1 MIGGAC
7 VLVRLY
13 QTWAGHQGNE
23 NPVAIDEIKR
33 IQWLAMMRQLASLR
47 DIILEGGQNRHELPR
62 LFIPRMRQNLLDLNH
77 VLNMFA
83 NWETCMTNYEW
94 IFQQVQR
101 LATIRGLFAWEV
113 RHEAL
118 LCLEDC
124 HYSGYKPAKQFLVDL
139 EERARAVQVRWQNA
153 GWPAAPT
160 HVYTE
165 YRAGACQRGHVL
177 LQCHAALLAGDYVW
191 AELSPPEVRWPRR
204 FFQNVLPPHRRMSHL
219 IRVNVFLI
227 RVNLFLMFLAQTCN
241 PGVEVC

>member
-47 DIILEGGQNRHELPR
+47 DIILEGGQNHHELPR
-62 LFIPRMRQNLLDLNH
+62 LLIPRMRQNLLDLNH
-77 VLNMFA
+77 LLNMFA

-101 LATIRGLFAWEV
+101 LATIRGLFAWEI

-139 EERARAVQVRWQNA
+139 EERARAVQVRWQNV

-160 HVYTE
+160 HVYTPGRGLPK
-165 YRAGACQRGHVL
+165 RACPVAMPCRAVGRRLCMGRAISTRGSVASSFFFFPERAPTTPSYEPSDSSECVSDSSESVSDVSGPD
-177 LQCHAALLAGDYVW
+177 LQ
-191 AELSPPEVRWPRR
+191 SR
-204 FFQNVLPPHRRMSHL
+204 S
-219 IRVNVFLI
+219 
-227 RVNLFLMFLAQTCN
+227 
-241 PGVEVC
+241 

>member
-7 VLVRLY
+7 VLVRVY
-13 QTWAGHQGNE
+13 QTWARHQGNQ
-23 NPVAIDEIKR
+23 NPVAVDN
-33 IQWLAMMRQLASLR
+33 MMRFRWERMMQQLARLR
-47 DIILEGGQNRHELPR
+47 DVILEGGQNHHELLR
-62 LFIPRMRQNLLDLNH
+62 MLIPRMTQNLWDLNH

-101 LATIRGLFAWEV
+101 LTTIRGQFAWEN
-113 RHEAL
+113 RQEAL

-139 EERARAVQVRWQNA
+139 EERARAVQVQWQNA

-165 YRAGACQRGHVL
+165 YRHGLAKEGMSCCNAMPRCWQEIMYGQSYLHQRFGGLV
-177 LQCHAALLAGDYVW
+177 V
-191 AELSPPEVRWPRR
+191 

-219 IRVNVFLI
+219 I
-227 RVNLFLMFLAQTCN
+227 
-241 PGVEVC
+241 